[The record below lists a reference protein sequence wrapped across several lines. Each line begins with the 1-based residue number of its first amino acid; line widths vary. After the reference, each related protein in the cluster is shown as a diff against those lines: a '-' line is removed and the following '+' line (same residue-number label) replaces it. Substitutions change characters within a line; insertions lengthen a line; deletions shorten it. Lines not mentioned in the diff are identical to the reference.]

1 MEEKV
6 ALKAVLGCA
15 LAALLTFGVAV
26 FAADPG
32 NRVTILYDAF
42 GDSALIKDWGF
53 AAYVEYGGR
62 RILFD
67 TGNDAQIF
75 AHNVQAAGVDLAALD
90 FAVISHR
97 HLDHTAGLSYLLR
110 INPGVRI
117 YAPKESFGVFGSSLP
132 GSFYRKE
139 ESLPNRMRYYDGR
152 PPETMTFGSAWP
164 EAKFEVIDK
173 AVEVAPGIH
182 VLSLVSDNP
191 GTRELRELSLVIQ
204 TPEGLVVVAGCS
216 HPGIDKIVAAATAID
231 RRVALV
237 MGGFHLPAAPD
248 AEIARIG
255 STLKDA
261 LKVDRLAPGHCTG
274 EPAFAEFR
282 KVWGDRYLYA
292 GVGSVI
298 ELP

>member
-1 MEEKV
+1 MLLGKLLRD
-6 ALKAVLGCA
+6 ALPVLLGFRVT
-15 LAALLTFGVAV
+15 LA
-26 FAADPG
+26 AADPG
-32 NRVTILYDAF
+32 NRITILYDAF
-42 GDSALIKDWGF
+42 GSSPALTKDWGF
-53 AAYVEYGGR
+53 AAYLQYGGK

-75 AHNVQAAGVDLAALD
+75 AHNVRAAGVDLAALD

-97 HLDHTAGLSYLLR
+97 HLDHTAGLSYLLSV
-110 INPGVRI
+110 NPAVRI

-132 GSFYRKE
+132 SSFYRKE
-139 ESLPNRMRYYDGR
+139 ESLPDTMLYYGGT

-173 AVEVAPGIH
+173 TVEVAPGIYI
-182 VLSLVSDNP
+182 LSLVSDNP

-204 TPEGLVVVAGCS
+204 TKEGVVVVAGCS

-231 RRVALV
+231 SRVALV
-237 MGGFHLPAAPD
+237 MGGFHLPTAPD
-248 AEIARIG
+248 AEIARITN
-255 STLKDA
+255 TLHDT
-261 LKVDRLAPGHCTG
+261 LNVSRLAPGHCTG
-274 EPAFAEFR
+274 EPAFALFR
-282 KVWGDRYLYA
+282 KTWGERYLYA

>member
-1 MEEKV
+1 MLLRKFLRD
-6 ALKAVLGCA
+6 ALSVLLGCGVT
-15 LAALLTFGVAV
+15 LAA
-26 FAADPG
+26 ADSG

-42 GDSALIKDWGF
+42 GNSPALTKDWGF
-53 AAYVEYGGR
+53 AAYVEYAGK

-67 TGNDAQIF
+67 TGNNAQIF
-75 AHNVQAAGVDLAALD
+75 ARNVQAAGVDLAALD

-97 HLDHTAGLSYLLR
+97 HLDHTAGLSYLLSV
-110 INPGVRI
+110 NPTVRI

-132 GSFYRKE
+132 SGFYRKE
-139 ESLPNRMRYYDGR
+139 ESLPDSMRYYGGR
-152 PPETMTFGSAWP
+152 PPETMTFGSVWP

-173 AVEVAPGIH
+173 TLEIAPGIH
-182 VLSLVSDNP
+182 IVSLVSDNP

-204 TPEGLVVVAGCS
+204 TKEGVVVVAGCS
-216 HPGIDKIVAAATAID
+216 HPGIDNIVAAAAAID
-231 RRVALV
+231 PRVALV

-248 AEIARIG
+248 AEIARIA
-255 STLKDA
+255 STLKNA

-274 EPAFAEFR
+274 EPAFAQFR
-282 KVWGDRYLYA
+282 KMWGDRYVYA

>member
-1 MEEKV
+1 M
-6 ALKAVLGCA
+6 LLRNLLRNA
-15 LAALLTFGVAV
+15 LANFLALAV
-26 FAADPG
+26 SLAAADPG

-42 GDSALIKDWGF
+42 GNSPALTKDWGF
-53 AAYVEYGGR
+53 AAYIEYGGK

-67 TGNDAQIF
+67 TGNDARIF
-75 AHNVQAAGVDLAALD
+75 AHNVRATGVDLAALD

-97 HLDHTAGLSYLLR
+97 HLDHTAGLSYLLSV
-110 INPGVRI
+110 NPTVRI

-132 GSFYRKE
+132 SSFYRKE
-139 ESLPNRMRYYDGR
+139 ESLPDSMRYYGGA

-173 AVEVAPGIH
+173 TIEVAPGIH
-182 VLSLVSDNP
+182 IVSLVSDNP

-204 TPEGLVVVAGCS
+204 TRGGVMVVAGCS
-216 HPGIDKIVAAATAID
+216 HPGIDRIVAAATAID
-231 RRVALV
+231 PRVSLV

-248 AEIARIG
+248 AEIARIAG
-255 STLKDA
+255 ALKDT

-274 EPAFAEFR
+274 EPAFAQFR
-282 KVWGDRYLYA
+282 KMWGERYLYA

>member
-1 MEEKV
+1 M
-6 ALKAVLGCA
+6 LLRT
-15 LAALLTFGVAV
+15 LLRAALTGALSLGVTLS
-26 FAADPG
+26 AAEPG
-32 NRVTILYDAF
+32 KRVVILYDAF
-42 GDSALIKDWGF
+42 GSAPAFRKDWGF
-53 AAYVEYGGR
+53 AAYIEYGGK

-67 TGNDAQIF
+67 TGNDAQVF
-75 AHNVQAAGVDLAALD
+75 AHNVRAAGIDLTALD

-97 HLDHTAGLSYLLR
+97 HLDHTAGLSYLLSV
-110 INPGVRI
+110 NPGLRI

-132 GSFYRKE
+132 STFYRKD
-139 ESLPNRMRYYDGR
+139 ESLPDRMRYYDGN

-164 EAKFEVIDK
+164 GARFEMIDK
-173 AVEVAPGIH
+173 AVEVSPGISI
-182 VLSLVSDNP
+182 LSLVSDKP

-204 TPEGLVVVAGCS
+204 TPEGLVVLAGCS
-216 HPGIDKIVAAATAID
+216 HPGVDKIVEAAAVLD
-231 RRVALV
+231 SRVSLV

-248 AEIARIG
+248 AEIAHIA

-274 EPAFAEFR
+274 EPAFALFR
-282 KVWGDRYLYA
+282 EKWGERYLYA

>member
-1 MEEKV
+1 M
-6 ALKAVLGCA
+6 LLRNLLRNA
-15 LAALLTFGVAV
+15 LAGLLALGVSLT
-26 FAADPG
+26 AAGPG

-42 GDSALIKDWGF
+42 GNSPALTKDWGF
-53 AAYVEYGGR
+53 AAYIEYRGK

-67 TGNDAQIF
+67 TGNNAQIF
-75 AHNVQAAGVDLAALD
+75 ARNVQAAGVDLTALD
-90 FAVISHR
+90 FTVISHR
-97 HLDHTAGLSYLLR
+97 HLDHTAGLRYLLSV
-110 INPGVRI
+110 NPTGRI

-132 GSFYRKE
+132 SSFYRKE
-139 ESLPNRMRYYDGR
+139 ESLPESMRYYGGI
-152 PPETMTFGSAWP
+152 PPEPMTFGSAWP
-164 EAKFEVIDK
+164 EAKFELIDK
-173 AVEVAPGIH
+173 PLEVAPGFHI
-182 VLSLVSDNP
+182 VSLVSDNP

-204 TPEGLVVVAGCS
+204 TPEGVVVVAGCS

-231 RRVALV
+231 PRVALV

-274 EPAFAEFR
+274 EPAFAQFR
-282 KVWGDRYLYA
+282 KMWGDRYLYA

>member
-1 MEEKV
+1 M
-6 ALKAVLGCA
+6 LLTSLLRNA
-15 LAALLTFGVAV
+15 LAGFLAVGVTLAP
-26 FAADPG
+26 ADPG

-42 GDSALIKDWGF
+42 GTSPALTRDWGF
-53 AAYVEYGGR
+53 AAYIEYGGK

-97 HLDHTAGLSYLLR
+97 HLDHTAGLSYLLH

-117 YAPKESFGVFGSSLP
+117 YAPKETFGVFGSSLP
-132 GSFYRKE
+132 SSFYRKE
-139 ESLPNRMRYYDGR
+139 ESLPDRMRYYDGR

-164 EAKFEVIDK
+164 DAKFEAIDK

-182 VLSLVSDNP
+182 LLSLVSETP
-191 GTRELRELSLVIQ
+191 GTRELRELTLVIQ
-204 TPEGLVVVAGCS
+204 TPEGVVVVAGCS
-216 HPGIDKIVAAATAID
+216 HPGIDKIVAAATSID
-231 RRVALV
+231 SRVALV

-248 AEIARIG
+248 TEIARIG

-274 EPAFAEFR
+274 EPAFAQFR
-282 KVWGDRYLYA
+282 KMWGERYLYA